1 MSFFFSQCENSLI
14 FSAEDSYQKTDSND
28 DDFIDFDLQ
37 RNLKWD

>member
-1 MSFFFSQCENSLI
+1 MSLI

-37 RNLKWD
+37 INLR